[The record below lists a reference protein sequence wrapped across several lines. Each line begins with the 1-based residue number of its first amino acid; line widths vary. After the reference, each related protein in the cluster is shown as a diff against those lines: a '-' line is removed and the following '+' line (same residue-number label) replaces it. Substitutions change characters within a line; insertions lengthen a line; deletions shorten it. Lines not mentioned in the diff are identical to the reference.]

1 MNDNT
6 LISITLKSLP
16 PTVNHMYMNAHGR
29 RFRTAE
35 CREYQ
40 EYAVE
45 QLKAVWNNKPL
56 FTGRAALFITLS
68 TNNRRRWDIDNRM
81 KALQDCLT
89 MAGIIK
95 DDSQIDFIQIERLYE
110 KDTRTNLTLKEIKD

>member
-40 EYAVE
+40 EQVVE
-45 QLKAVWNNKPL
+45 QLKALWNNKPP
-56 FTGRAALFITLS
+56 FTGRAAIHIIFTAKDK
-68 TNNRRRWDIDNRM
+68 RRWDIDNRM
-81 KALQDCLT
+81 KAIQDCLT

-95 DDSQIDFIQIERLYE
+95 DDSQIDFLQIERLYKE
-110 KDTRTNLTLKEIKD
+110 DISTVLILKEIKD

>member
-16 PTVNHMYMNAHGR
+16 PTINHMYMTAHGR

-40 EYAVE
+40 EQVVE
-45 QLKAVWNNKPL
+45 QLKALWNSEPP
-56 FTGRAALFITLS
+56 FTGRVAIHIIFTAKDK
-68 TNNRRRWDIDNRM
+68 RRWDIDNRM
-81 KALQDCLT
+81 KAIQDCLS

-95 DDSQIDFIQIERLYE
+95 DDSQIDEIYIERRYTE
-110 KDTRTNLTLKEIKD
+110 KISTTLILKSIEE

>member
-16 PTVNHMYMNAHGR
+16 PTINHMYMTAHGR

-40 EYAVE
+40 QQVVS
-45 QLKAVWNNKPL
+45 QLKALWNNKPP
-56 FTGRAALFITLS
+56 FTGRAAIHIIFTAKDK
-68 TNNRRRWDIDNRM
+68 RRWDIDNRM
-81 KALQDCLT
+81 KAIQDCLT

-95 DDSQIDFIQIERLYE
+95 NDSQIDFLQIERLYKE
-110 KDTRTNLTLKEIKD
+110 DISTNLTLKEIKD

>member
-1 MNDNT
+1 MNDNI
-6 LISITLKSLP
+6 LISVTLNSLP

-40 EYAVE
+40 EHAVE
-45 QLKAVWNNKPL
+45 QLKAAWLDKPP
-56 FTGRAALFITLS
+56 FSGRAALFITLS

-110 KDTRTNLTLKEIKD
+110 KDTHTNLTLKEIKD